1 MSEYLTLVFRAD
13 DLDLDMRSGL
23 AQMARA
29 MSWSHAIDDRKA
41 VEQERDQLKVALE
54 IVTHELE
61 SWKATEEDPDSI
73 LAIQIGK
80 QAING
85 CKGLSLAEHD
95 AEVIEKACRAA
106 MPGPGFPPD
115 DPPKGLQ
122 EYCEGIA
129 EVMEYAKQL
138 RQKAQEPES

>member
-1 MSEYLTLVFRAD
+1 MNEYSQGICEDGAAILKNGQMMTIEEILAD
-13 DLDLDMRSGL
+13 LR
-23 AQMARA
+23 
-29 MSWSHAIDDRKA
+29 
-41 VEQERDQLKVALE
+41 ERDQLQSENAILQRVAQIFHDAPE
-54 IVTHELE
+54 VDYTF
-61 SWKATEEDPDSI
+61 TDSE
-73 LAIQIGK
+73 
-80 QAING
+80 
-85 CKGLSLAEHD
+85 LAEHD
-95 AEVIEKACRAA
+95 AEVIENACRAA